1 MFAMQQ
7 EYFGTYCWY
16 IIFNAEP
23 PGTIVRNFEQFAIR
37 SLPAWHTVPS
47 QIAPPS
53 AIYLPLPIWQSM
65 KHNTNI
71 RTESFQFSSFFQK
84 LNILQIYFTLKK
96 IVFWSATTGMW
107 HHLPVSVSEN
117 ISHGGRRGSGFEF
130 EYTRRHK
137 RRVFI
142 FTKLH
147 AKSTNARGEYF
158 GIKYCQ
164 TVPFPPSN

>member
-1 MFAMQQ
+1 MRSPLARLFVTLNNLQYGACLAHCSQPN
-7 EYFGTYCWY
+7 CSSKC
-16 IIFNAEP
+16 NL
-23 PGTIVRNFEQFAIR
+23 FAITNLAINETQHQYSDR
-37 SLPAWHTVPS
+37 KFSVFFIFSRDETFCKYIYISL
-47 QIAPPS
+47 
-53 AIYLPLPIWQSM
+53 
-65 KHNTNI
+65 K
-71 RTESFQFSSFFQK
+71 R
-84 LNILQIYFTLKK
+84 
-96 IVFWSATTGMW
+96 IVFWSATTGVW

>member
-1 MFAMQQ
+1 MTNELAFSNDIT
-7 EYFGTYCWY
+7 GK
-16 IIFNAEP
+16 
-23 PGTIVRNFEQFAIR
+23 PGVLCQFQR
-37 SLPAWHTVPS
+37 
-47 QIAPPS
+47 
-53 AIYLPLPIWQSM
+53 IYL
-65 KHNTNI
+65 
-71 RTESFQFSSFFQK
+71 TE
-84 LNILQIYFTLKK
+84 
-96 IVFWSATTGMW
+96 A
-107 HHLPVSVSEN
+107 E
-117 ISHGGRRGSGFEF
+117 RGSGFEF